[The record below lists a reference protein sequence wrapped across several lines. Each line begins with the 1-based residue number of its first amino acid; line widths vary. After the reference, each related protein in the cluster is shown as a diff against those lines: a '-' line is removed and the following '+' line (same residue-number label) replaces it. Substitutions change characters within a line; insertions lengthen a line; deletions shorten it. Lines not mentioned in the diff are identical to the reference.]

1 MFLYFCGKLNGFKMF
16 SSKQFCKNTFALV
29 LLGAFLLPTAVQ
41 FASAFESH
49 NHFICNEQQIHVHQS
64 VIECETC
71 TFNYS
76 PYHFSFVIFT
86 NLEVFLTPEATK
98 VSFASLLFHSFNIT
112 NTKLRGPPVLA

>member
-86 NLEVFLTPEATK
+86 NLEVVLTPEATK